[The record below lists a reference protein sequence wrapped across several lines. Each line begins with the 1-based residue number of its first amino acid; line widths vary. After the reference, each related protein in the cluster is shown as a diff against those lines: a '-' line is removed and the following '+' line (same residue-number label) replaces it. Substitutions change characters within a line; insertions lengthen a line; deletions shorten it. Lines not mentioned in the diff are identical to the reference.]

1 MGIVGQEGVLRPAR
15 VAGAS
20 VSWTERAERLND
32 FLSRESPLIVAW
44 ALLVGLW
51 LFVGG
56 GYAADSWLT
65 LLGGRELLAHG
76 LPHHDSLA
84 ILSHGHQWIDQQW
97 LPQLFYYGLY
107 TLGGF
112 SLASHV
118 NVLLFASAAGIGLVA
133 ARRRGA
139 SPSRVLVCAL
149 PALLLTARFI
159 RAEVPA
165 QVLFV
170 LLLLLLVR
178 ESRRPSKL
186 VLLAFPLVA
195 LWANVHGSAVL
206 GAILVSLL
214 GVIELLRALRL
225 GARRRLARGVL
236 LAIGAWPWLLATP
249 YGWGVLDY
257 YRVTLW
263 HPAFAKYIT
272 EWQSPRLDTLWGAT
286 FFVAVAFAAIV
297 VARRPRDFNAFEH
310 GALLLTFVG
319 GLLAVRSAIWFTYAV
334 LILVPRALERLWPA
348 GSGAR
353 AKFVPFRAALS
364 TVLLGLCV
372 FLLVR
377 PATSLERQWPSAAA
391 RTVAAAARGDQ
402 SLRVFAN
409 EEYADW
415 LLFREP
421 SLRGRVAF
429 DGRWE
434 ILSPRQMQAVVNF
447 LRIQAPGW
455 ERVSRG
461 YRLFVL
467 DPKTDWGVV
476 RTYLR
481 RSDMHVMYRD
491 KRVVVFERQQLAVQV
506 PELRRTA
513 GEAVLPRAKN
523 ST

>member
-1 MGIVGQEGVLRPAR
+1 VGTVGQEGVLRPAR
-15 VAGAS
+15 VAGADGA
-20 VSWTERAERLND
+20 WTRRAAQLHEL
-32 FLSRESPLIVAW
+32 LSREAPLIVAW
-44 ALLVGLW
+44 GLMTALW
-51 LFVGG
+51 LMAGG
-56 GYAADSWLT
+56 GFAADSWLT
-65 LLGGRELLAHG
+65 LLGGRELLGHG

-97 LPQLFYYGLY
+97 LAQLFYYGLY
-107 TLGGF
+107 KLGGY
-112 SLASHV
+112 SLVSHV
-118 NVLLFASAAGIGLVA
+118 NVLVFSSAAGIGLVA

-139 SPSRVLVCAL
+139 SPSRVVVCAL

-170 LLLLLLVR
+170 ALLLLLVR

-186 VLLAFPLVA
+186 ALLAFPLVA

-206 GAILVSLL
+206 GAMLVSLL
-214 GVIELLRALRL
+214 GLVELLRALRQ
-225 GARRRLARGVL
+225 GTRPRLARSVT
-236 LAIGAWPWLLATP
+236 LAIGAWPCLLVTP
-249 YGWGVLDY
+249 YGWGVLAY
-257 YRVTLW
+257 YRATLW

-272 EWQSPRLDTLWGAT
+272 EWQSPRLETLWGAT
-286 FFVAVAFAAIV
+286 FFVTAAFAAIV
-297 VARRPRDFNAFEH
+297 VVRRRRDFNAFEH

-319 GLLAVRSAIWFTYAV
+319 GLFAVRSAIWFTYAV
-334 LILVPRALERLWPA
+334 LILVPLALERLWPA
-348 GSGAR
+348 ASTAQVR
-353 AKFVPFRAALS
+353 FVPFRAALS
-364 TVLLGLCV
+364 TVVLGLCV

-377 PATSLERQWPSAAA
+377 PAASLEPEWPSAAA
-391 RTVAAAARGDQ
+391 RTVADAARGDQ

-434 ILSPRQMQAVVNF
+434 ILTPPQMKAVVNF
-447 LRIQAPGW
+447 LRSQTPGW
-455 ERVSRG
+455 ERVAQG

-467 DPKTDWGVV
+467 DPKTDRGVV

-481 RSDMHVMYRD
+481 RSNMRVRYLDT
-491 KRVVVFERQQLAVQV
+491 RVVVFERQ
-506 PELRRTA
+506 
-513 GEAVLPRAKN
+513 
-523 ST
+523 